1 MHQYENLKFRH
12 EEFLQEAERYRL
24 ISQVNRQSS
33 GRRIS
38 LAPTLAWWGSKL
50 CRWGGHVLQERF
62 GDPGMVEETRVA
74 N

>member
-24 ISQVNRQSS
+24 ISQVKRQSS

-38 LAPTLAWWGSKL
+38 LAPTLAWWGNKLSK
-50 CRWGGHVLQERF
+50 WGHVLEEKF
-62 GDPGMVEETRVA
+62 GDSGAVEKSRVRS
-74 N
+74 

>member
-1 MHQYENLKFRH
+1 MYQYENHKFRH

-24 ISQVNRQSS
+24 ISQVKRQSS

-38 LAPTLAWWGSKL
+38 LAPTLFWWGSKL
-50 CRWGGHVLQERF
+50 SKWGSVLQERF
-62 GDPGMVEETRVA
+62 GDPGMVEDSRVT

>member
-1 MHQYENLKFRH
+1 MHQYGNLKFRH

-24 ISQVNRQSS
+24 ISQVKRQSS

-38 LAPTLAWWGSKL
+38 LAPTLFWWGSKL
-50 CRWGGHVLQERF
+50 SKWGYVLQERF
-62 GDPGMVEETRVA
+62 GDSGVVKKSRVT